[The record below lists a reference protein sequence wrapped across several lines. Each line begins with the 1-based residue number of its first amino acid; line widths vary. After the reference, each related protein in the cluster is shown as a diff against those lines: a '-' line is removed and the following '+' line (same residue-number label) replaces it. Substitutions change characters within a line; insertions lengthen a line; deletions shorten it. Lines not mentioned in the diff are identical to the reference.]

1 MSLRGFHIVFV
12 TMAVVVS
19 LFFGLYEWSAYQQ
32 GHASVDIV
40 VSGISFG
47 IAAALVIYGFWF
59 YRKSQKI
66 IV

>member
-1 MSLRGFHIVFV
+1 MSLRGFHVVFV
-12 TMAVVVS
+12 TLAVALS
-19 LFFGLYEWSAYQQ
+19 LFFGAYEWSAFQQ
-32 GHASVDIV
+32 GHASVDIT

-47 IAAALVIYGFWF
+47 IALALAVYGVWF